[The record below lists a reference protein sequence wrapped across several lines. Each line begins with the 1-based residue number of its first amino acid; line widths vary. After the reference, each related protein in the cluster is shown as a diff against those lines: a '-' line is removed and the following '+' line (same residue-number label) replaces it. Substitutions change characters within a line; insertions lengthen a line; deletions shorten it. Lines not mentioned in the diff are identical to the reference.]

1 MATVTVS
8 TTPVA
13 LNDGGA
19 ERVWLGNTGDKNRV
33 RITCGARLDRWLDP
47 GSSMDLRPEG
57 VAVVAQ
63 TASGSTT
70 VAVTTIGLAPM
81 PGGGGGSTDGA
92 DRYLS
97 NLINPALS
105 RDYLGLGAAAT
116 MSVGTGA
123 GSVAAGD
130 DTRITGALQAAANL
144 EDVADPAAA
153 RDALELGGAATLEV
167 GTGAGTVAAGDDSRL
182 TGPRPPTAHAA
193 SHSDGGSDEV
203 TLAQAQVTG
212 LVAVLAAKA
221 DLIGGKVPASQLPS
235 VAIND
240 VHAVSSQAEML
251 ALAAVEGD
259 VAVRSDNSLTYLL
272 VGSDPSV
279 LANWVQ
285 MTTAASVTSVAG
297 KTGVVLLDTSD
308 ITGLAS
314 ALTGK
319 ADTNLGNVTPAT
331 GRAALGLGDS
341 ATRNVG
347 STAGTVAAGND
358 ARLADARAPLAG
370 SVTMASLA
378 AGLAD
383 LLAQDPAFTS
393 RFAPLTETPDE
404 ITWVS
409 GVFLNHDAS
418 QVTPYGTFRDRPVQV
433 WCVFPGHST
442 QAEIGNTWW
451 LGSAYT
457 PSSYTGDLAI
467 AVPMC
472 ADGQTVATDIS
483 AQITQIANAL
493 AAQSRTCWIRLGW
506 EMNLPQWAWKV
517 TDANL
522 ATWRSRYSTYYDIFK
537 SIMGATKARVGFNP
551 NVGANQ
557 SGLTGSIMQAWVDGK
572 VDWGG
577 PDLYDC
583 WEPFTSD
590 SNVATQRTRD
600 QGMDWW
606 ASTCRTK
613 GVQLAVPE
621 WGVSSGTQWAGH
633 QGNDNPRYITEM
645 HDWMVDNS
653 DIMAFDAYFNESA
666 SYVASDIWRPSGTA
680 SNPLSGA
687 RYVELFSV
695 P

>member
-1 MATVTVS
+1 MATVSVS
-8 TTPVA
+8 TTPVP
-13 LNDGGA
+13 LNDGSA
-19 ERVWLGNTGDKNRV
+19 ARVYLGNTGSVRV
-33 RITCGARLDRWLDP
+33 RVTCGAKLDRWLDP

-63 TASGSTT
+63 TAAGTTT
-70 VAVTTIGLAPM
+70 VAVDTSGLAPT
-81 PGGGGGSTDGA
+81 PGGVGGGDAA
-92 DRYLS
+92 DRLLS
-97 NLINPALS
+97 NLANVGVA
-105 RDYLGLGAAAT
+105 RDNLGLGAAAT
-116 MSVGTGA
+116 KSVGTDA

-130 DTRITGALQAAANL
+130 DVRITGALQASAGLSDLPDAAEARENL
-144 EDVADPAAA
+144 GLGDAAA
-153 RDALELGGAATLEV
+153 LDV
-167 GTGAGTVAAGDDSRL
+167 GTSAGTVAAGNDSRL
-182 TGPRPPTAHAA
+182 SNARTPTAHAA
-193 SHSDGGSDEV
+193 SHADGGTDEI
-203 TLAQAQVTG
+203 TLAQGQVTG
-212 LVAVLAAKA
+212 LPAALAAKA
-221 DLIGGKVPASQLPS
+221 DLVAGKVPPSQLPS

-240 VHAVSSQAEML
+240 VHAVSSEAEML

-259 VAVRSDNSLTYLL
+259 IATRSDNGLSYLL
-272 VGSDPSV
+272 VGADPAV
-279 LANWVQ
+279 LGNWVQ
-285 MTTAASVTSVAG
+285 ITTGASVTSVAG
-297 KTGVVLLDTSD
+297 KTGAVTLDTSD
-308 ITGLAS
+308 VSGLS
-314 ALTGK
+314 GALAGK
-319 ADTNLGNVTPAT
+319 ADTNLGNVTPST

-347 STAGTVAAGND
+347 TAAGTVAAGND
-358 ARLADARAPLAG
+358 ARLSDARAPVAG

-393 RFAPLTETPDE
+393 RFAPLTTPVDE

-409 GVFLNHDAS
+409 GVFLDHDATR
-418 QVTPYGTFRDRPVQV
+418 VGPYGTFRDRPVQV
-433 WCVFPGHST
+433 WCVFPGHAT
-442 QAEIGNTWW
+442 QADIGNTWW

-457 PSSYTGDLAI
+457 PTSYTGDLAI

-472 ADGQTVATDIS
+472 ADGQTVSTDIS

-493 AAQSRTCWIRLGW
+493 AAQPRRCWIRLGW

-537 SIMGATKARVGFNP
+537 SIMGGTKARVGFNP

-590 SNVATQRTRD
+590 SNVNVQRTRD
-600 QGMDWW
+600 QGMNWW

-613 GVQLAVPE
+613 GVPLAVPE

-645 HDWMVDNS
+645 HAWMVENS
-653 DIMAFDAYFNESA
+653 DIMAFDAYFNEPA

-680 SNPLSGA
+680 ANPLSGA
-687 RYVELFSV
+687 RYVELFSA